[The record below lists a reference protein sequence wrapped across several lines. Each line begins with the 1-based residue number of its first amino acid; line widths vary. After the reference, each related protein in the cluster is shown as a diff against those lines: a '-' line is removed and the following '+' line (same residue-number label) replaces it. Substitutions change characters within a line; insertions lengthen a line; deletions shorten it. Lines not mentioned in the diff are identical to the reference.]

1 MRASAEDTSQTG
13 AYMAGVTKENRT
25 ATSDAERKT
34 ARDIDITSTPAVR
47 TASSA
52 TPDTGESQ
60 RGQSPDAGWM
70 DRVRERAGEQLTN
83 QKNRATEGIGTI
95 AHAVRNTTQELREH
109 QHETMAEYVTSAA
122 DQLERRRRGSARRH
136 AWHGRAGNGEGER
149 ADGRGS
155 RDRHRTGA
163 GGGER
168 RRDSRQGGGGRCGDT
183 RGCRRLDSRNC
194 RMKTA
199 DHAVSRFPISRSAA
213 AAGLSRDTVPPSE
226 ACRWPSA

>member
-1 MRASAEDTSQTG
+1 
-13 AYMAGVTKENRT
+13 MAGVTKENRT

-34 ARDIDITSTPAVR
+34 AREIEITSTPAVR

-60 RGQSPDAGWM
+60 REQSPDAGWM

-122 DQLERRRRGSARRH
+122 DQLERLAARLRNKDAGELFRDAQNLARRQPVMFVGSAFVLGLLGARFLKSSPPSYSSR
-136 AWHGRAGNGEGER
+136 GRNWQ
-149 ADGRGS
+149 
-155 RDRHRTGA
+155 
-163 GGGER
+163 
-168 RRDSRQGGGGRCGDT
+168 RQGTSMDLPRQT
-183 RGCRRLDSRNC
+183 RAYERQT
-194 RMKTA
+194 TA
-199 DHAVSRFPISRSAA
+199 DPSMSHPTRPVVSNP
-213 AAGLSRDTVPPSE
+213 DTGSMAPPHTE
-226 ACRWPSA
+226 TEYGNR